1 MLLKVKKL
9 EWKTPQIEE
18 IQIGLEIN
26 AYACA
31 EL

>member
-1 MLLKVKKL
+1 MRLKLK
-9 EWKTPQIEE
+9 WKTPQIEE

-26 AYACA
+26 GYACA